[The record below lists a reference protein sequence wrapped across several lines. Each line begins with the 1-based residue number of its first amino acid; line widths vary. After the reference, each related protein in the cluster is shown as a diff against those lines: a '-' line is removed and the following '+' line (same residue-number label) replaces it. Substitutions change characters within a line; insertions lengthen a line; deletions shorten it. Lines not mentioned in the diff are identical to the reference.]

1 MSDGPRPFALE
12 SLFNWRKDK
21 DMKPLA
27 WEVLAFDFGGTKA
40 RCALVARDGQL
51 GPTRVLKRPES
62 DDGPRWLERM
72 LAEGRTLLGEAGPKG
87 PRAVGVSFG
96 GPVDNNG
103 RIFSMHVPGWESI
116 DLRHSM
122 QAAFGRP
129 CCIDND
135 ANLGGLGEQRFG
147 VGKDTPNLAYF
158 TVSTGVGG
166 GVVLDGKVYRGTH
179 GIAGEFGHIP
189 VRPFDADAPECACG
203 KRGCVESLASGRA
216 IARDGKSALAA
227 LGMPVPEDLT
237 AEQVFAA
244 AAKGDA
250 WALKVRD
257 RAVDALAHG
266 AAAVL
271 CVLDLPVVVIGGGVA
286 QAGEVLFAPLRKR
299 VEEALPEVLRG
310 RAQVRQAA
318 LGDFSPLL
326 GAAALALDHLG

>member
-1 MSDGPRPFALE
+1 
-12 SLFNWRKDK
+12 
-21 DMKPLA
+21 
-27 WEVLAFDFGGTKA
+27 
-40 RCALVARDGQL
+40 
-51 GPTRVLKRPES
+51 
-62 DDGPRWLERM
+62 M
-72 LAEGRTLLGEAGPKG
+72 LAEGRTLFEEAGAKG

-116 DLRHSM
+116 DLRRSM
-122 QAAFGRP
+122 QDAFGLP
-129 CCIDND
+129 CSIDND

-147 VGKDTPNLAYF
+147 VGKDSPNLAYF

-166 GVVLDGKVYRGTH
+166 GVVLGGKVYRGTH

-189 VRPFDADAPECACG
+189 VRPFDADAPDCACG

-216 IARDGKSALAA
+216 IARDGKKALAA
-227 LGMPVPEDLT
+227 LGKPAPDDLT

-244 AAKGDA
+244 AAKGEA

-257 RAVDALAHG
+257 GAVAALAHG
-266 AAAVL
+266 AASVL

-286 QAGEVLFAPLRKR
+286 QAGELLFAPLRKK

-310 RAQVRQAA
+310 RSQVRQAA

-326 GAAALALDHLG
+326 GAAALAMDNLG